1 MSGAS
6 ISSKS
11 TRALRSCSLALLAE
25 RGDGRHDVS
34 FDNNKLAQLFH
45 CASDALG
52 SDVVIE
58 APWRMADWIIA
69 HHNAALDQR
78 ERDYLLRWA
87 AARRADPSIVIRL
100 PSVSG

>member
-1 MSGAS
+1 ME
-6 ISSKS
+6 K
-11 TRALRSCSLALLAE
+11 RLKDQLALLAE
-25 RGDGRHDVS
+25 RGDRRHDAMP

-52 SDVVIE
+52 SDAVIE

-78 ERDYLLRWA
+78 ERDCLLRWA
-87 AARRADPSIVIRL
+87 AARRAMVMPTT
-100 PSVSG
+100 PPN